1 MSQPFR
7 VKKTINDLI
16 EIKRQ
21 VEIAREDLAPS
32 DFIEDMEA
40 MKENLLEDL
49 DKIEKLANK
58 IIKGP

>member
-1 MSQPFR
+1 
-7 VKKTINDLI
+7 
-16 EIKRQ
+16 